1 MSKVRVRIAPSP
13 TGYFHIGTAR
23 TALFNYL
30 YAKQQG
36 GTFVLRIEDTDKERG
51 KKEYEDDIY
60 AQMEWLGLSFDEK
73 YVQSEHVGRHKELLK
88 RLVDEDK
95 AYISKEPRKDDET
108 QTVEVVRLRNPGK
121 VVTFTDVIRGD
132 ISFDTTELKDFVL
145 ARSIDDPL
153 YHFAVVVDDGDAG
166 ITHVIRGEDH
176 ISNTPRQILIQ
187 EALGFPRPV
196 YAHLPLILAPDRTK
210 MSKRKHQ
217 TSVKDFRARGY
228 MAEAMVNF
236 MALLGW
242 SEGQGDKEIYTLE
255 ELVKAFSL
263 EGIHKGGAVFN
274 EEKLRW
280 YNREYLLR
288 LPENEFDARALEALK
303 ESLSNRVSFNEDMAA
318 KIVPI
323 LKERVHIWSDV
334 ADAAAQGEYDYYF
347 QAPSLDAAR
356 ISDKKSTPE
365 ETKAHLT
372 HAIEVLNTITDADFN
387 AEIIKA
393 ALWDYATEKGRGAVL
408 WPIRYSLSGREK
420 SPDPFVLSQILGKR
434 EVLNRL
440 HNSVAILG

>member
-30 YAKQQG
+30 YAKQKG
-36 GTFVLRIEDTDKERG
+36 GIFVLRIEDTDKERG

-228 MAEAMVNF
+228 MPEAMVNF

>member
-255 ELVKAFSL
+255 ELVNAFSL

-288 LPENEFDARALEALK
+288 LPESEFNARALEALK
-303 ESLSNRVSFNEDMAA
+303 ESLSSRVSFNEDMAA

-334 ADAAAQGEYDYYF
+334 ADAAAEGEYDYYF
-347 QAPSLDAAR
+347 QAPSLDAAN

-365 ETKAHLT
+365 ETKAHLA
-372 HAIEVLNTITDADFN
+372 HAIEVVNNIPESDFN

>member
-1 MSKVRVRIAPSP
+1 MSQVRVRIAPSP

-36 GTFVLRIEDTDKERG
+36 GVFVLRIEDTDKERG

-88 RLVDEDK
+88 KLIDEDK
-95 AYISKEPRKDDET
+95 AYISKEPMKDDPSK
-108 QTVEVVRLRNPGK
+108 TVEVVRLRNPGTI
-121 VVTFTDVIRGD
+121 VTFTDVIRGE
-132 ISFDTTELKDFVL
+132 ISFDTTELKDFVI

-228 MAEAMVNF
+228 LPEAMVNF

-242 SEGQGDKEIYTLE
+242 SEGEGDKELYTLN

-263 EGIHKGGAVFN
+263 EGIHKGGAIFN

-280 YNREYLLR
+280 FNREYLLQEP
-288 LPENEFDARALEALK
+288 PEKFELQTITELKGCIDPNVWNEI
-303 ESLSNRVSFNEDMAA
+303 MAKNIA
-318 KIVPI
+318 PLI
-323 LKERVHIWSDV
+323 KERVHTWSDI
-334 ADAAAQGEYDYYF
+334 ATFASQGEFNFYF
-347 QAPSLDAAR
+347 QTPTLDATK
-356 ISDKKSTPE
+356 ISDKKSTSE
-365 ETKAHLT
+365 DTRTYLSFTIEKLS
-372 HAIEVLNTITDADFN
+372 AISDADFT
-387 AEIIKA
+387 AENVKA
-393 ALWDYATEKGRGAVL
+393 TLWDYATEKGRGAVL

-420 SPDPFVLSQILGKR
+420 SPDPFVLSQILGKE
-434 EVLNRL
+434 EVLHRL
-440 HNSVAILG
+440 HLAQDILT

>member
-1 MSKVRVRIAPSP
+1 MSQVRVRIAPSP

-36 GTFVLRIEDTDKERG
+36 GVFVLRIEDTDKERG
-51 KKEYEDDIY
+51 KKEYEEDIY

-73 YVQSEHVGRHKELLK
+73 YVQSEHIDRHKELLRK
-88 RLVDEDK
+88 LIDEDK
-95 AYISKEPRKDDET
+95 AYISKEPMKDAPT
-108 QTVEVVRLRNPGK
+108 KTVEVVRLRNPGK

-132 ISFDTTELKDFVL
+132 ISFDTTELKDFVI

-153 YHFAVVVDDGDAG
+153 YHFAVVADDGDAG

-176 ISNTPRQILIQ
+176 ISNTPRQILLQ
-187 EALGFPRPV
+187 EALGLPRPL

-217 TSVKDFRARGY
+217 TSIKDFRARGY
-228 MAEAMVNF
+228 EAEAMVNF

-242 SEGQGDKEIYTLE
+242 SEGSSDKEIYSMD

-280 YNREYLLR
+280 FNREYILR
-288 LPENEFDARALEALK
+288 LSDDEFTRKAMSILK
-303 ESLSNRVSFNEDMAA
+303 DSMGSRVSWNDDIAR
-318 KIVPI
+318 KIIPM
-323 LKERVHIWSDV
+323 LKERIHVWGDI
-334 ADAAAQGEYDYYF
+334 AAFAAEGEFDYF
-347 QAPSLDAAR
+347 FEAPKLDAAK
-356 ISDKKSTPE
+356 ISDKKSSPE
-365 ETKAHLT
+365 EARTHLE
-372 HAIEVLNTITDADFN
+372 HAAAALDGIDDFTMEN
-387 AEIIKA
+387 VKA

-408 WPIRYSLSGREK
+408 WPIRYALSGREK
-420 SPDPFVLSQILGKR
+420 SPDPFILSAVLGKK
-434 EVLNRL
+434 EVLHRL
-440 HNSVAILG
+440 HLAHDILQ